1 MVSPARRRAAVLYLV
16 RRHGIS
22 ERRACALVGQHRSTQ
37 RYRALVPLEE
47 AALVR
52 AMNAHAAA
60 HPRWGYR
67 VVWTLL
73 REEGWKVNRKRIE
86 RLWRLEGHRL
96 PHRRRSGKRAQGSAD
111 NSSWSRPA
119 TAVNHIWSYDF
130 VSAATRRSGPIRILN
145 VVDEFTRRS
154 LGSCVS
160 RSIGA
165 AAVIRHL
172 TKLFATHG
180 RPQLIR
186 SDNGREFIAATVVS
200 WLADHGVQ
208 AVFIEK
214 ASPQQNPFV
223 ERFNGT
229 MRRDLLDVEEFDS
242 VLEARVLVDA
252 WNQEYNTSRP
262 HRALGFMTPLAFA
275 RSHNVAAK

>member
-1 MVSPARRRAAVLYLV
+1 MSPARRRAAVVYLV
-16 RRHGIS
+16 RKHGIS
-22 ERRACALVGQHRSTQ
+22 ERRACALLGQHRSTQ

-52 AMNAHAAA
+52 AMNAHAAR

-67 VVWTLL
+67 AVWMLL
-73 REEGWKVNRKRIE
+73 REEGWRCNRKRIE
-86 RLWRLEGHRL
+86 RLWHLEGHRL
-96 PHRRRSGKRAQGSAD
+96 PHRKRSGKRAQGSAL
-111 NSSWSRPA
+111 NSSRSRPA

-145 VVDEFTRRS
+145 VVDEFSRRS

-172 TKLFATHG
+172 TKLFQVHG
-180 RPQLIR
+180 RPQMVR
-186 SDNGREFIAATVVS
+186 SDNGREFIAASVVS
-200 WLADHGVQ
+200 WLADHGVT

-252 WNQEYNTSRP
+252 WNQEYNAERP
-262 HRALGFMTPLAFA
+262 HRGLGFMTPLAFA
-275 RSHNVAAK
+275 RSHSVAAK

>member
-22 ERRACALVGQHRSTQ
+22 ERRACVLLGQHRSTQ

-52 AMNAHAAA
+52 AMNAQAAR

-67 VVWTLL
+67 AIWTLL
-73 REEGWKVNRKRIE
+73 REQGWKCNRKRIE

-96 PHRRRSGKRAQGSAD
+96 PKRARHGKRAQGSAA
-111 NSSWSRPA
+111 NSAWSRPA

-130 VSAATRRSGPIRILN
+130 LSAATRRSGPIRILN

-154 LGSCVS
+154 LGSYVS

-172 TKLFATHG
+172 TKLFAAHG
-180 RPQLIR
+180 RPQEIR
-186 SDNGREFIAATVVS
+186 SDNGREFIAASVVG

-242 VLEARVLVDA
+242 LLEARVLIDA
-252 WNQEYNTSRP
+252 WNREYNTERP
-262 HRALGFMTPLAFA
+262 HRGLGFMTPLAFA
-275 RSHNVAAK
+275 TKHNAAAR

>member
-1 MVSPARRRAAVLYLV
+1 VYLV

-37 RYRALVPLEE
+37 RYRPLVPFEE

-52 AMNAHAAA
+52 AMNATAAR

-67 VVWTLL
+67 SVWTLL
-73 REEGWKVNRKRIE
+73 RQEGWKVNRKRIE

-96 PHRRRSGKRAQGSAD
+96 PPHRQKSSGQRAQGSGE
-111 NSSWSRPA
+111 NSSRNRPA
-119 TAVNHIWSYDF
+119 LGLNHTWSYDF
-130 VSAATRRSGPIRILN
+130 VSATTRRSGPIRILG
-145 VVDEFTRRS
+145 VVDEFSRRS

-165 AAVIRHL
+165 QAVIRHL
-172 TKLFATHG
+172 TKLFQTHG
-180 RPQLIR
+180 HPRAIR
-186 SDNGREFIAATVVS
+186 SDNGREFIAQSVVS
-200 WLADHGVQ
+200 YLADHGVA

-252 WNQEYNTSRP
+252 WNLEYNTQRP
-262 HRALGFMTPLAFA
+262 HRGLGFMTPLAFA